1 MALRKAYDIR
11 RRIFTA
17 GSGRDMA
24 VGRDTMSRPFCGG
37 KTFGSF
43 GVIVYS
49 IPFLESAAAPG

>member
-24 VGRDTMSRPFCGG
+24 VGRDTMSRPFCGE
-37 KTFGSF
+37 KHSEALVLLFTVSHF
-43 GVIVYS
+43 
-49 IPFLESAAAPG
+49 